1 MIYFNI
7 KTIYGIETID
17 HLEKEDFNSY
27 SEYKQEIKRLINE
40 YYLCKMYVY
49 TSSRSTKEYREKQN

>member
-17 HLEKEDFNSY
+17 HLEKQDFSSY
-27 SEYKQEIKRLINE
+27 NEYKKEIKRLVNE
-40 YYLCKMYVY
+40 YHLCKMYVY
-49 TSSRSTKEYREKQN
+49 TSQRSTKEYRQK